1 MTQVQILQYAV
12 AGISL
17 LFMIY
22 MMVYGLQGLL
32 QANKK

>member
-1 MTQVQILQYAV
+1 MTNAQLLQYAV

-22 MMVYGLQGLL
+22 MLVYAVQDMLL
-32 QANKK
+32 NNKK